1 VIDTDRQDAIE
12 KAVLNLE
19 ALDDISTQT
28 DLLTPAVRAA
38 LG

>member
-1 VIDTDRQDAIE
+1 MIDIGRQDAIE

-19 ALDDISTQT
+19 ALHDISTLT
-28 DLLTPAVRAA
+28 DLLIPTVRAA